1 MYDIYTMTTVNEI
14 NDLYLTQAGQ
24 EQLEARQF
32 IVRDWLQ
39 RDRSGTEEEELAE
52 QIEIMDD
59 VLARHGHQNNL
70 EVVKGARLMLGLPRP
85 GDKYDEL
92 GRNIS
97 AQKRRQEQEPWVE
110 VTYKKK
116 KPEHLD
122 EDDMDDD

>member
-1 MYDIYTMTTVNEI
+1 MTTVNAI
-14 NDLYLTQAGQ
+14 NEFRELVGLFVEQAGQ
-24 EQLEARQF
+24 QQLEPRQS
-32 IVRDWLQ
+32 IVRDWQQ

-85 GDKYDEL
+85 GDKYDEQ

-116 KPEHLD
+116 KSESPD